1 MPSHYSGKGKNSKA
15 ELDKESMAAARKAMG
30 GEGPAGK
37 KVAPRTNPSVAN
49 PKKDGSSDESPDPK
63 KAEEAK
69 AGMEKRMKNLTA
81 KRKGQFMPKEPNK
94 DEE

>member
-1 MPSHYSGKGKNSKA
+1 MPDYSGKGKNSKA
-15 ELDKESMAAARKAMG
+15 ELDKESMG
-30 GEGPAGK
+30 GEEPAGK

-69 AGMEKRMKNLTA
+69 AGMEKRMKDLTA
-81 KRKGQFMPKEPNK
+81 KRKGQFIKDPNK